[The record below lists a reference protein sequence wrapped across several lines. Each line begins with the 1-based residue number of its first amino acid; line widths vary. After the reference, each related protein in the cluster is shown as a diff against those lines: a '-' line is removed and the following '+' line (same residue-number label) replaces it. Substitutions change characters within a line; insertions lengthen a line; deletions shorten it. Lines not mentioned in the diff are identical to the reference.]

1 MKYRIKISDFKF
13 GVPAALLAYKYNK
26 EQFEIVGI
34 TQRDDALHIKSYTRA
49 DSDKYNDLNRTAT
62 LVEEGNYV
70 PVYMR
75 LFIKFR

>member
-1 MKYRIKISDFKF
+1 MKYKVKISNFTF

-34 TQRDDALHIKSYTRA
+34 TQRDDALHIKLYTRVN
-49 DSDKYNDLNRTAT
+49 SDKYNDLNRTAV
-62 LVEEGNYV
+62 LVEEGKLV

-75 LFIKFR
+75 ILIRFR